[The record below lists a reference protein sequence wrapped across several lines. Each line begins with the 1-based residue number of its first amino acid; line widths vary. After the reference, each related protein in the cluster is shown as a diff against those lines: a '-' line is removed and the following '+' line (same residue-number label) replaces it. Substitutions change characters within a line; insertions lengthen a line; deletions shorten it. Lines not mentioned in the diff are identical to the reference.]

1 MREIRIYVSLVLFF
15 LIMIAGC
22 AAKKEIP
29 TEAIQ
34 GRAEHAFDEL
44 KSEETGGKAF
54 PKEKR
59 GEKRALAQ
67 PSKETRGKVQVKKGK
82 RPGWVDGESIQYPSS
97 RYLTGVGYD
106 PDRKLAEDK
115 ARAEIAK
122 IFMSKIDSRTK
133 TYQDYLQ
140 ITSKGKSKTEE
151 TFNIQDITRVSTQ
164 KVLSGVRISQVYQE
178 TGARPIFYALAVL
191 DRDQSAKIL
200 GYKIQELDQDIHQLL
215 SRAKGEEDLLAK
227 VKYLKQS
234 VQKFVMREAY
244 DTELRIVSQ
253 KGKGISSS
261 IHFTEIKGRL
271 ESILLRDF
279 LIGVSVTG
287 SRANEVQDALVQG
300 LNQQGFSV
308 SADLNRVNVL
318 VRGNVEI
325 KPLERGTSEWKYLQ
339 WRAHFD
345 MVDKKGGSVFGSV
358 NKTGRQGHLNLQQAE
373 NRAVRKIQKALTTE
387 ITQEMKRYIFSQ

>member
-1 MREIRIYVSLVLFF
+1 MREIRIYVSLVIFF
-15 LIMIAGC
+15 LILIAGC

-44 KSEETGGKAF
+44 KSEETGGKAS
-54 PKEKR
+54 PEEKR

-67 PSKETRGKVQVKKGK
+67 PSKEAMGKVQVKKGE

-115 ARAEIAK
+115 ARAEIAR

-140 ITSKGKSKTEE
+140 ITSKGRSKTEE
-151 TFNIQDITRVSTQ
+151 TFSIQDITRVSTQ
-164 KVLSGVRISQVYQE
+164 KVISGIRISQVYQE

-215 SRAKGEEDLLAK
+215 SRAKGEEDLLVR

-234 VQKFVMREAY
+234 AQKFVMREAY

-279 LIGVSVTG
+279 LIGVSVKG
-287 SRANEVQDALVQG
+287 SRANELQDALVQG
-300 LNQQGFSV
+300 LNEQGFSV

-325 KPLERGTSEWKYLQ
+325 KPLKRETSEWKYVQ

-373 NRAVRKIQKALTTE
+373 NRAVRNIRKVLITE
-387 ITQEMKRYIFSQ
+387 IAEEMKRYIFSQ